1 MAAAVVAASTA
12 EAAVMVVADTGK
24 CPASVEGKSGC
35 GFSSRS
41 RFYLVI

>member
-12 EAAVMVVADTGK
+12 EAVVMVVADTDKGSS
-24 CPASVEGKSGC
+24 SVEGKSGC
-35 GFSSRS
+35 GVHSRS